1 MSRYCLFRN
10 ILKLYLFIAYLYG
23 FGLYSFPSYTHY
35 MKNYPLIF
43 AGVLMFASC
52 TTKQPHITFTGN
64 VPGLNDGTFLV
75 ADSAGQ
81 SLAGQNITN
90 GTFKID
96 TTIENNGY
104 GSLTIQK
111 TGEKA
116 NPVEVYLEPGQYT
129 IEANVKKLDEYPNI
143 KSSSAIQNDLTAYY
157 TTQEKVIEKKMNSV
171 FGQKEKLDMDKLKLE
186 AFQSFIKQ
194 HPDSKAAAHLML
206 DLNYAKDA
214 EAYNAIYNKLSADAK
229 NSEEGKFIGNNL
241 GVMMNLLPGATAPGI
256 AGKTPDGKAFDQ
268 SQLNKK
274 VYVLE
279 FWKAGNQVSRLNHQ
293 DMVKSL
299 MKNIDMNKV
308 GFISISMDTKN
319 DWWTKAIADDK
330 LTWPQYSDLKG
341 DESANAERWAIT
353 KIPTY
358 YVLNGKWQVVQRD
371 VDFGKLEAAIND
383 YLSKR

>member
-1 MSRYCLFRN
+1 
-10 ILKLYLFIAYLYG
+10 
-23 FGLYSFPSYTHY
+23 
-35 MKNYPLIF
+35 MKTYPLIL
-43 AGVLMFASC
+43 AGVLMLASC
-52 TTKQPHITFTGN
+52 TSKLPHITFNGSVT
-64 VPGLNDGTFLV
+64 GLNDGTFIV
-75 ADSAGQ
+75 TDSAGQ

-90 GTFKID
+90 GTFKVD
-96 TTIENNGY
+96 TTIENSGY

-116 NPVEVYLEPGQYT
+116 SPVEVYLEPGQYT
-129 IEANVKKLDEYPNI
+129 IEANVKHLDQYPNI

-171 FGQKEKLDMDKLKLE
+171 FGVSEKLDMDKLKLE

-206 DLNYAKDA
+206 NLNYEKDA
-214 EAYNAIYNKLSADAK
+214 EAYSAIYNKLSSDVK
-229 NSEEGKFIGNNL
+229 STEEGKFLGSKL
-241 GVMMNLLPGATAPGI
+241 GVMMKLLPGATAPGI

-274 VYVLE
+274 VYIVE

-293 DMVKSL
+293 EMVKSL
-299 MKNIDMNKV
+299 LKNIDMNKV
-308 GFISISMDTKN
+308 GIISISMDTKR

-341 DESANAERWAIT
+341 DDSADAAQWAIT
-353 KIPTY
+353 KVPTY
-358 YVLNGKWQVVQRD
+358 YVLNGKWQIVQRD
-371 VDFGKLEAAIND
+371 VDFGKLEATIND